1 MRALIE
7 KTNESLS
14 SVIPITAIV
23 LLLSISIAPLTPGAL
38 ILFLFGAVLL
48 VAGMGLFTLGVDM
61 SMLPM
66 GEGVGVELA
75 KRKRMGIPLLVCFI
89 LGVVITIAEPDLQ
102 VLAHQIPSIPNM
114 TLILAVALGV
124 GVFLSL
130 ALIRIRRKIP
140 LSRVLLVCYIIVF
153 ILAFCTPDTFL
164 SVAFDSGGVTTGP
177 ITVPF
182 IMALGIGMASMR
194 NDKNSGSDSFGFVS
208 LGSVGPIIAVML
220 LGIFYKPQGGNFS
233 MAELGDIQTT
243 RDAARVFLEALPAY
257 AEEVLIAI
265 VPIVVVFL
273 IFQLITRRFQ
283 KHQLGKMAIG
293 IVYAYVGLVMFL
305 TGVNVGFM
313 PSGQMIGSGLAGS
326 AVPWILVLVGMV
338 VGYFIVRAEPAVQ
351 ILTRQVE
358 GVSNGSVTQK
368 AMMNALSIGVAISVG
383 LAMLRILTGLPI
395 MALMIPGY
403 IVALG
408 LTFLVPQLYTSI
420 AFDSG
425 GVASGPMTTTF
436 LLPLA
441 TGACSAVGG
450 NIMTDAFG
458 IVAMVAMTPLITIQ
472 MMGYLG
478 TRKERRLSAA
488 RSEST
493 LSGIMY
499 FDSDYEEEAAV

>member
-220 LGIFYKPQGGNFS
+220 LGIFSKPQGGNFPWLNWATS
-233 MAELGDIQTT
+233 RPPGT
-243 RDAARVFLEALPAY
+243 RP
-257 AEEVLIAI
+257 
-265 VPIVVVFL
+265 
-273 IFQLITRRFQ
+273 
-283 KHQLGKMAIG
+283 
-293 IVYAYVGLVMFL
+293 
-305 TGVNVGFM
+305 
-313 PSGQMIGSGLAGS
+313 
-326 AVPWILVLVGMV
+326 
-338 VGYFIVRAEPAVQ
+338 
-351 ILTRQVE
+351 
-358 GVSNGSVTQK
+358 
-368 AMMNALSIGVAISVG
+368 
-383 LAMLRILTGLPI
+383 
-395 MALMIPGY
+395 
-403 IVALG
+403 
-408 LTFLVPQLYTSI
+408 
-420 AFDSG
+420 
-425 GVASGPMTTTF
+425 
-436 LLPLA
+436 
-441 TGACSAVGG
+441 ACSSKPFPP
-450 NIMTDAFG
+450 M
-458 IVAMVAMTPLITIQ
+458 PK
-472 MMGYLG
+472 
-478 TRKERRLSAA
+478 RC
-488 RSEST
+488 
-493 LSGIMY
+493 
-499 FDSDYEEEAAV
+499 

>member
-140 LSRVLLVCYIIVF
+140 CPGAAGVLHHCFHSGLLHAGYSFVP
-153 ILAFCTPDTFL
+153 AP
-164 SVAFDSGGVTTGP
+164 FDSGGVTTGP

-194 NDKNSGSDSFGFVS
+194 NDKTPVPTASALSSRLRGTHYRRYAAGYFH
-208 LGSVGPIIAVML
+208 AQ
-220 LGIFYKPQGGNFS
+220 PQGGNFS
-233 MAELGDIQTT
+233 MAELGDIQPP
-243 RDAARVFLEALPAY
+243 RMRP
-257 AEEVLIAI
+257 
-265 VPIVVVFL
+265 
-273 IFQLITRRFQ
+273 
-283 KHQLGKMAIG
+283 
-293 IVYAYVGLVMFL
+293 
-305 TGVNVGFM
+305 
-313 PSGQMIGSGLAGS
+313 
-326 AVPWILVLVGMV
+326 
-338 VGYFIVRAEPAVQ
+338 
-351 ILTRQVE
+351 
-358 GVSNGSVTQK
+358 
-368 AMMNALSIGVAISVG
+368 
-383 LAMLRILTGLPI
+383 
-395 MALMIPGY
+395 
-403 IVALG
+403 
-408 LTFLVPQLYTSI
+408 
-420 AFDSG
+420 
-425 GVASGPMTTTF
+425 
-436 LLPLA
+436 
-441 TGACSAVGG
+441 ACSSKPFPP
-450 NIMTDAFG
+450 M
-458 IVAMVAMTPLITIQ
+458 PK
-472 MMGYLG
+472 
-478 TRKERRLSAA
+478 RC
-488 RSEST
+488 
-493 LSGIMY
+493 
-499 FDSDYEEEAAV
+499 

>member
-1 MRALIE
+1 MIE

-164 SVAFDSGGVTTGP
+164 SVAFDSGGV
-177 ITVPF
+177 
-182 IMALGIGMASMR
+182 
-194 NDKNSGSDSFGFVS
+194 
-208 LGSVGPIIAVML
+208 
-220 LGIFYKPQGGNFS
+220 
-233 MAELGDIQTT
+233 
-243 RDAARVFLEALPAY
+243 
-257 AEEVLIAI
+257 
-265 VPIVVVFL
+265 
-273 IFQLITRRFQ
+273 
-283 KHQLGKMAIG
+283 
-293 IVYAYVGLVMFL
+293 
-305 TGVNVGFM
+305 
-313 PSGQMIGSGLAGS
+313 
-326 AVPWILVLVGMV
+326 
-338 VGYFIVRAEPAVQ
+338 
-351 ILTRQVE
+351 
-358 GVSNGSVTQK
+358 
-368 AMMNALSIGVAISVG
+368 
-383 LAMLRILTGLPI
+383 
-395 MALMIPGY
+395 
-403 IVALG
+403 
-408 LTFLVPQLYTSI
+408 
-420 AFDSG
+420 
-425 GVASGPMTTTF
+425 ASGPMTTTF